1 MRKMK
6 KTTLDWVEQIPAEWE
21 IKKLKY
27 CFAFG
32 KGLSITKDNLEESGI
47 SVISYGQIHSKQ
59 NKGTAVHE
67 SLIRFVNES
76 YLRTDIS
83 ALVRKND
90 FIFADTSEDLEG
102 CGNCVYNDYDG
113 KLFAGYHTIIFRS
126 QQPDAK
132 YFAYLF
138 LTDCWRSQIRK
149 VASGVKLYSITQ
161 KILKETSIIIP
172 PLAEQ
177 KKIADFLDEKC
188 GEIVS
193 IRSDVQREIEILND
207 YKKSVITEAVTKG
220 INPKA
225 KLKDS
230 GIEWIGKIPEGWDV
244 KKLKF
249 YFNFGKGLPIT
260 KENLQDTGVP
270 VISYGQIHSKQ
281 NSGTAIND
289 TLIRFVNESYLRT
302 NPSSLVHQNDFIFAD
317 TSEDLDGCGN
327 CVYVDTKEPLFA
339 GYHAIIFRSL
349 QPNAKYFAYLFLTDC
364 WRSQIRKVASGVKL
378 YSITQKILKETSVI
392 IPPLSEQKAIA
403 DYLDEKCS
411 EIDATIADKQK
422 QLETLDEY
430 KKSLIFE
437 YVTGK
442 KEVS

>member
-172 PLAEQ
+172 PLPEQ
-177 KKIADFLDEKC
+177 KKIANFLDAKCADIDQIRADIEK
-188 GEIVS
+188 
-193 IRSDVQREIEILND
+193 QIEILTD
-207 YKKSVITEAVTKG
+207 YKKSIITEAVTKG
-220 INPKA
+220 LDPKA
-225 KLKDS
+225 KMKDS
-230 GIEWIGKIPEGWDV
+230 GIKWVGKIPEHWSVNRVKYLV
-244 KKLKF
+244 KK
-249 YFNFGKGLPIT
+249 P
-260 KENLQDTGVP
+260 LQ
-270 VISYGQIHSKQ
+270 YGA
-281 NSGTAIND
+281 NESGTDFDESNPRY
-289 TLIRFVNESYLRT
+289 IRITDITMDNKLKEDGKLSLEKDAAKPYILKDEDILFARSGASVGKTFFYRSFYGES
-302 NPSSLVHQNDFIFAD
+302 A
-317 TSEDLDGCGN
+317 
-327 CVYVDTKEPLFA
+327 FA
-339 GYHAIIFRSL
+339 GYLIRASFNNSIID
-349 QPNAKYFAYLFLTDC
+349 PKYAYYNTLGNNYEAWKSRAF
-364 WRSQIRKVASGVKL
+364 SQATIQNIGADKYNEYKL
-378 YSITQKILKETSVI
+378 PL
-392 IPPLSEQKAIA
+392 PPLCEQKSIIN
-403 DYLDEKCS
+403 YLDEKCS
-411 EIDATIADKQK
+411 EIDATIAEKQK
-422 QLETLDEY
+422 QLETLEEY

-442 KEVS
+442 KEVV

>member
-6 KTTLDWVEQIPAEWE
+6 DCDFQWIGQIPEDWMMTKVKFVADFYNGDRGKNYPSGDDLVDDGIVFLTSNNIHSTVLDTNPEITKYITPE
-21 IKKLKY
+21 RYKLLGGAKIKKGDLVF
-27 CFAFG
+27 CLRG
-32 KGLSITKDNLEESGI
+32 SVGLCSI
-47 SVISYGQIHSKQ
+47 
-59 NKGTAVHE
+59 
-67 SLIRFVNES
+67 NES
-76 YLRTDIS
+76 
-83 ALVRKND
+83 
-90 FIFADTSEDLEG
+90 EDEG
-102 CGNCVYNDYDG
+102 
-113 KLFAGYHTIIFRS
+113 T
-126 QQPDAK
+126 
-132 YFAYLF
+132 
-138 LTDCWRSQIRK
+138 
-149 VASGVKLYSITQ
+149 VASSLTVLRPKNINNHFLNFILNS
-161 KILKETSIIIP
+161 KIAEIQTKKFENGSCAANLSAENVGTYIIPFP

-177 KKIADFLDEKC
+177 QKIADFLDEKC
-188 GEIVS
+188 GEIDS

-220 INPKA
+220 LDPKA
-225 KLKDS
+225 KLKGS
-230 GIEWIGKIPEGWDV
+230 GIEWIGKIPEGWNV

-411 EIDATIADKQK
+411 AIDATIADKQK